1 MVIGVFSLLMSE
13 ATLVPGA
20 LLAAAFD
27 RRRRPV
33 TRARHARKFVAV

>member
-20 LLAAAFD
+20 LRAAFD